1 MGAYVIWGLF
11 PLYWKELQHV
21 PALQLLSHRIFW
33 SCLILVGFLLVTGQL
48 KTFRAAALPLAMVRI
63 YSAAAL
69 LIGFN
74 WLIYVWAVNAGFII
88 EASLGYFIN
97 PLLSVLL
104 GVIFLRER
112 LRPLQWIPIG
122 LAAIGVLYLTFSYG
136 KLPWIALTLALSFG
150 LYGLV
155 KKAAPLGSL
164 YGLTLET
171 GLLFFPALLFLV
183 YSDQVGKGAFLHTGV
198 GSDILLIGAGLMT
211 TVPLLMF
218 ASAVRRIPLSLAG
231 ILQYIT
237 PTLQF
242 LCGVLIYREPFT
254 SAQLI
259 GFGIVW
265 SALIIFVMEGFLT
278 LRRPVVVHQTQ
289 KGRNRIMD

>member
-11 PLYWKELQHV
+11 PLYWKELQQV
-21 PALQLLSHRIFW
+21 PALQLLSHRILW
-33 SCLILVGFLLVTGQL
+33 SCLILVGFLLFTRQL
-48 KTFRAAALPLAMVRI
+48 RTFRAAVLPLPVVRI

-74 WLIYVWAVNAGFII
+74 WLVYVWAVNAGFII

-112 LRPLQWIPIG
+112 LRPLQWVPIG
-122 LAAIGVLYLTFSYG
+122 LAAIGVFYLTVTYG

-150 LYGLV
+150 FYGLV

-171 GLLFFPALLFLV
+171 GLLFSPALIFLL
-183 YSDQVGKGAFLHTGV
+183 YSNQVGKGAFLHTGAV
-198 GSDILLIGAGLMT
+198 SDLLMVGAGLMT

-218 ASAVRRIPLSLAG
+218 TSAVRRIPLSLAG

-242 LCGVLIYREPFT
+242 LCGVMIYREPFT
-254 SAQLI
+254 STQLI

-278 LRRPVVVHQTQ
+278 LRRTAELPQTQ
-289 KGRNRIMD
+289 KAGPE